1 MRAITFAELQN
12 FINKE
17 YPNGGTLSTECYSQK
32 DGPSEIHFDMVGD
45 ESVYPLR
52 VSSLLYGFMVNCETL
67 TSIEIMNMITRD
79 YLVVDY
85 VNGIVN
91 VNDIYHNALKRA
103 MGLVDDLR
111 NELLDVPRD
120 WKTHIIPMS
129 TWVVLNMLGISSSS
143 DNIPEDVIEDE
154 INSLDSYTQFIAIVD
169 AFLASKYAV

>member
-12 FINKE
+12 FINNE
-17 YPNGGTLSTECYSQK
+17 YPSGGTLNTELYSQK
-32 DGPSEIHFDMVGD
+32 DGPSDIMFDMSG
-45 ESVYPLR
+45 ESGYPLR

-91 VNDIYHNALKRA
+91 VNDIYPNSLKKV

-154 INSLDSYTQFIAIVD
+154 INSLDSYTQFIAIVNE
-169 AFLASKYAV
+169 FLASKYAI